1 MHFFICM
8 NITFNIHY
16 GAGQGETPHINLPC
30 ADGSTTCHRMK
41 LIGGNHWQYMLRL
54 DNVAQQYLDYHYTIL
69 REKEVVRSEWTT
81 QAHRINIGRNELN
94 SYTVWDNWI
103 EIPHDSYLYSSA
115 FTECINRRTNSNVHH
130 ADNPT
135 SLRLKVRAPQLRGYE
150 RLVVSGAHPMLGEW
164 NLERAVPCIE
174 QAPNEWVCD
183 INAEYLANQD
193 LEYKFVAVGSQ
204 YEALW
209 ETDDNRH
216 IQIGRL
222 HRGESVE
229 FELSQA
235 FFRIW
240 NVKKAG
246 TLIPVFSLRTEG
258 SFGVGDFGDL
268 KAMIDWV
275 EYTGQRL
282 LQVLPI
288 NDTTMQR
295 TWHDSYPY
303 SCISVLAL
311 HPLYADLR
319 QLPPLNDAT
328 KAAEFEKLRKEL
340 NALNEIDYERVIRA
354 KEDYLRLL
362 FAQERT
368 TVFASEDFK
377 KWFSEE
383 EHWLIPYAQYSYL
396 RDDYGTADFSQWP
409 DHNTWDEADRA
420 SLKNPRSKAYKKA
433 SYYYYVQYILAQQMC
448 SAHNHA
454 RQKCVV
460 LKGDIPIGVHPLSC
474 DVWQEP
480 RYFNREYQTG
490 APPDDFSI
498 NGQNWGFP
506 TYNWEE
512 MLKDGCQWWVH
523 RFQNMQKYFDAYRI
537 DHVLGFFRIWEIPQH
552 AVHGLLGQFQPAVGL
567 TPPEIIAYGLPFSEK
582 LTEPYIIKDIIEDI
596 FKDKAE
602 YVRDTFLIPF
612 REGRYKMRPEYDT
625 QRKIEKTV
633 HDEALRDGLYTLLS
647 NILFLPDHRNPGKF
661 HPRIAAQHSY
671 SYKLLL
677 SEQERNNFNRLYD
690 DYFYKR
696 NTHFWQNE
704 AMKKLPRLVEATR
717 MLVCAEDLGMIPPCV
732 PTVMTDLRILSLEVQ
747 SMPKEYGVRF
757 GNPERYPYRSVCI
770 IDSHDMA
777 PLRQWWDEDESRAQ
791 EYYSQVL
798 GRRDTAP
805 HPLPC
810 WLARDIIS
818 RNLLAESMLCVM
830 SLQDW
835 LAISDELRHPD
846 PNAERINIPANP
858 HHYWRYRMHLS
869 IEDMM
874 QNHRF
879 CDDVAEMIRQ
889 AGR

>member
-1 MHFFICM
+1 M
-8 NITFNIHY
+8 
-16 GAGQGETPHINLPC
+16 
-30 ADGSTTCHRMK
+30 
-41 LIGGNHWQYMLRL
+41 
-54 DNVAQQYLDYHYTIL
+54 
-69 REKEVVRSEWTT
+69 
-81 QAHRINIGRNELN
+81 
-94 SYTVWDNWI
+94 
-103 EIPHDSYLYSSA
+103 
-115 FTECINRRTNSNVHH
+115 
-130 ADNPT
+130 
-135 SLRLKVRAPQLRGYE
+135 
-150 RLVVSGAHPMLGEW
+150 
-164 NLERAVPCIE
+164 
-174 QAPNEWVCD
+174 
-183 INAEYLANQD
+183 
-193 LEYKFVAVGSQ
+193 
-204 YEALW
+204 
-209 ETDDNRH
+209 
-216 IQIGRL
+216 
-222 HRGESVE
+222 
-229 FELSQA
+229 
-235 FFRIW
+235 
-240 NVKKAG
+240 
-246 TLIPVFSLRTEG
+246 
-258 SFGVGDFGDL
+258 
-268 KAMIDWV
+268 
-275 EYTGQRL
+275 
-282 LQVLPI
+282 
-288 NDTTMQR
+288 
-295 TWHDSYPY
+295 
-303 SCISVLAL
+303 
-311 HPLYADLR
+311 R

-340 NALNEIDYERVIRA
+340 NALNEIDYERVIKA
-354 KEDYLRLL
+354 KEEYLRLL
-362 FAQERT
+362 FVQERT

-409 DHNTWDEADRA
+409 DHNTWEEADRA

-567 TPPEIIAYGLPFSEK
+567 TPAEITAYGLPFSEK
-582 LTEPYIIKDIIEDI
+582 FTEPYIIKDIIEDI
-596 FKDKAE
+596 FKEKAV
-602 YVRDTFLIPF
+602 YVRDTFVIPL

-625 QRKIEKTV
+625 QRKIEQTV

-671 SYKLLL
+671 SFKMLL

-874 QNHRF
+874 HNHRF
-879 CDDVAEMIRQ
+879 CDDVAEMTRR
-889 AGR
+889 AEERMLR